1 MSRVTIRKSGLFS
14 ETLEELL
21 RAMSSAGFF
30 KDGLLVG
37 SWVFVLYGSIYGV
50 EYPIRT
56 FDVDFAV
63 PPVID
68 PTKSGF
74 DLEKIIT
81 GRGYLPVT
89 ERSGWRKYTREG
101 FGVEFLTNRR
111 GSRDGVDVIK
121 PLNITALR
129 LPFLDLLFESPITV
143 DIPNIR
149 LRIPSP
155 ESLFLHKL
163 ITSQR
168 RIETTK
174 SEKDLDQCHYL
185 VKVIE
190 FPKVTELIRKRHWS
204 RESRKRLMAACEK
217 IGLPFEKV
225 WGVDKVTGNR
235 LATSKLREL

>member
-1 MSRVTIRKSGLFS
+1 MSRVTIRESGLFP
-14 ETLEELL
+14 EALEELL
-21 RAMSSAGFF
+21 RAMGDADFF
-30 KDGLLVG
+30 EDGILVG

-63 PPVID
+63 PPVLD
-68 PTKSGF
+68 PTRSSF

-81 GRGYLPVT
+81 SRGYLPIT

-101 FGVEFLTNRR
+101 FGVEFITNRR

-143 DIPNIR
+143 DLPNIK

-174 SEKDLDQCHYL
+174 AEKDLEQCRYL
-185 VKVIE
+185 AKVID
-190 FPKVTELIRKRHWS
+190 FSKVTELLQKRHWS

-217 IGLPFEKV
+217 IGLSCEKV
-225 WGVDKVTGNR
+225 WGVGDRSSVKSSG
-235 LATSKLREL
+235 

>member
-1 MSRVTIRKSGLFS
+1 MMKVTIRTKGLFP
-14 ETLEELL
+14 EALEDLL
-21 RAMSSAGFF
+21 KAMGSAGFF
-30 KDGLLVG
+30 KDGILVG

-63 PPVID
+63 PPVLD
-68 PTKSGF
+68 PTRSGF

-89 ERSGWRKYTREG
+89 EQSGWRKYTREG
-101 FGVEFLTNRR
+101 FGVEFITNRR
-111 GSRDGVDVIK
+111 GNRDGVDVIK

-143 DIPNIR
+143 DLADFR
-149 LRIPSP
+149 LRVPSP

-174 SEKDLDQCHYL
+174 AEKDLEQCRYL

-225 WGVDKVTGNR
+225 WGVDERNDNR
-235 LATSKLREL
+235 